1 MNEQMT
7 SQANNKTNLSNED
20 EVLLVPMKGG
30 EEVLDES
37 RSIVSPNPHAAGAST
52 ALQHTKV
59 VQGTTST
66 GKRKKGDDD
75 DSAIDDGSMNGGGT
89 KRARGFQWNAD
100 ELLLLSKAWS
110 STSEDEAV
118 GTDQSSTTFWG
129 RVHTKFEQLKE
140 VRVHHAIEHSQP
152 DPKYPY
158 HSPNDIKKQWSSS
171 INPACQLF
179 TGICAGLPRK
189 SGEQDEAVYEKQMLA
204 VYVERAKTKS
214 RLPKTFDRF
223 LPAYTHLKGTPK
235 FSSHFINGEGHKAG
249 DAKVSKSRPL
259 GRDAA
264 KRNKK
269 AQTAAGT
276 IMKTLRVSSILLLLY
291 YYLIIYFL
299 CCVVSLILFISQY
312 VAKHTYFLQ
321 TDSLR
326 IEEEKKARHKELIA
340 VMQQLQHQVAM
351 QCAPQEMRNE
361 YFKNTAALATKMAAI
376 EMKKAQ
382 LEELKLNLEIKKLT
396 NILGGDDVGEDVEG
410 KEVAIMASVY
420 YNMYDITCSYC
431 SHISSQ

>member
-129 RVHTKFEQLKE
+129 RVHMKFEQLKE
-140 VRVHHAIEHSQP
+140 VRLHHAIEHSQP

-249 DAKVSKSRPL
+249 DEKVSKSRPL

-340 VMQQLQHQVAM
+340 VMQQLQIRLPCNVLHK
-351 QCAPQEMRNE
+351 R
-361 YFKNTAALATKMAAI
+361 
-376 EMKKAQ
+376 
-382 LEELKLNLEIKKLT
+382 
-396 NILGGDDVGEDVEG
+396 
-410 KEVAIMASVY
+410 
-420 YNMYDITCSYC
+420 
-431 SHISSQ
+431 

>member
-129 RVHTKFEQLKE
+129 RVHMKFEQLKE
-140 VRVHHAIEHSQP
+140 VRLHHAIEHSQP

-158 HSPNDIKKQWSSS
+158 RSPNDIKKQWSSS

-312 VAKHTYFLQ
+312 VAKHTYFY
-321 TDSLR
+321 TDGFIAYR
-326 IEEEKKARHKELIA
+326 GREEGQAQGA
-340 VMQQLQHQVAM
+340 D
-351 QCAPQEMRNE
+351 CCN
-361 YFKNTAALATKMAAI
+361 AAI
-376 EMKKAQ
+376 TASGCHAMCSTRD
-382 LEELKLNLEIKKLT
+382 EE
-396 NILGGDDVGEDVEG
+396 
-410 KEVAIMASVY
+410 
-420 YNMYDITCSYC
+420 
-431 SHISSQ
+431 

>member
-1 MNEQMT
+1 MTHEEQMP
-7 SQANNKTNLSNED
+7 SQVNNKMNVSNED
-20 EVLLVPMKGG
+20 EVLLVPKKAV
-30 EEVLDES
+30 EEVLDDS

-66 GKRKKGDDD
+66 VKRKKGDDD
-75 DSAIDDGSMNGGGT
+75 DSASGGT
-89 KRARGFQWNAD
+89 KRARGSAWKAD
-100 ELLLLSKAWS
+100 ELLLLAKAWS

-129 RVHTKFEQLKE
+129 RVHTKFEQLKQAG
-140 VRVHHAIEHSQP
+140 VNHAIEHSQP
-152 DPKYPY
+152 DPKYP
-158 HSPNDIKKQWSSS
+158 HRSQNDIKKQWSSS

-235 FSSHFINGEGHKAG
+235 FSSHFINDGEGHKAG

-264 KRNKK
+264 KRTKK
-269 AQTAAGT
+269 AQSAAGT
-276 IMKTLRVSSILLLLY
+276 IMKTLRVSIILLLLY
-291 YYLIIYFL
+291 
-299 CCVVSLILFISQY
+299 
-312 VAKHTYFLQ
+312 
-321 TDSLR
+321 
-326 IEEEKKARHKELIA
+326 
-340 VMQQLQHQVAM
+340 
-351 QCAPQEMRNE
+351 
-361 YFKNTAALATKMAAI
+361 
-376 EMKKAQ
+376 
-382 LEELKLNLEIKKLT
+382 
-396 NILGGDDVGEDVEG
+396 
-410 KEVAIMASVY
+410 
-420 YNMYDITCSYC
+420 
-431 SHISSQ
+431 